1 MARVLIVDDE
11 ADTRNYL
18 SEVLA
23 LCGHTTTV
31 VATYDAARDALDID
45 VFDLLIVDAHLAGRD
60 GLDLVAEGSARG
72 HKTVLISG
80 HPPSMKALDSLGIE
94 YLQKPFGVPELTAA
108 LDRALSRR

>member
-11 ADTRNYL
+11 ADTRNYI

-23 LCGHTTTV
+23 FSGHTTTV
-31 VATYDAARDALDID
+31 VGTYDAARDALDMD
-45 VFDLLIVDAHLAGRD
+45 NFDLLIVDAHLGGRD

-72 HKTVLISG
+72 QKTVLISG
-80 HPPSMKALDSLGIE
+80 HPPSMKALDNLGVD

-108 LDRALSRR
+108 LDRALTRR